1 MAHRSRSLRTLALV
15 SARRRFNDLRV
26 VAGNDV
32 DPSGFT
38 LLAILRNEMY
48 FLPKFLAHYRGLGVR
63 RFVFL
68 NDRSDDGSR
77 EYLFKQSDTVVV
89 ESDRAYGDQVE
100 IAKNR
105 SGTGSNTRILY
116 LWRSLLHDMFARERW
131 ALQVDLDEFVLL
143 PDGMNFPEFASR
155 LEEQKARNVWGV
167 MLDVYPR
174 DFRAYAE
181 LADSSRLDES
191 AKWYFDGER
200 HLRLRKLGSPRTL
213 HPGARAR
220 LYRTYGVDRLHPD
233 HRART
238 QGAVLRKLRRSILG
252 LAPTYNIMHRPTL
265 LKWSENDCFFNSH
278 RTSLPASSRYLLPI
292 QHYRFA
298 GSLLHKVQTGMRER
312 SYFAGSLD
320 HRLLSEL
327 LRRMEGCNGS
337 FLYAKSRP
345 LESFEDLADTRN
357 ALGF

>member
-1 MAHRSRSLRTLALV
+1 
-15 SARRRFNDLRV
+15 
-26 VAGNDV
+26 
-32 DPSGFT
+32 
-38 LLAILRNEMY
+38 MY
-48 FLPKFLAHYRGLGVR
+48 FLPQFLAHYRELGVR

-89 ESDRAYGDQVE
+89 ESCRTYGDQVE

-105 SGTGSNTRILY
+105 AGARSTVRILY
-116 LWRSLLHDMFARERW
+116 LWRSLLHDMFARDRW

-143 PDGMNFPEFASR
+143 PDDMDFPELISR
-155 LEEQKARNVWGV
+155 LDEQSARNVWGV

-174 DFRAYAE
+174 DFNAYAE
-181 LADSSRLDES
+181 LAASSRLDES

-200 HLRLRKLGSPRTL
+200 HLRLRKFGSPRTL

-233 HRART
+233 HSART
-238 QGAVLRKLRRSILG
+238 QGAALRRLRRSMLG
-252 LAPTYNIMHRPTL
+252 LAPTYNIMQRPTL
-265 LKWSENDCFFNSH
+265 LKWSEHDCFFNSH
-278 RTSLPASSRYLLPI
+278 RTSLPSSSRYLLPI

-298 GSLLHKVQTGMRER
+298 GSLLHKVQTGIREK
-312 SYFAGSLD
+312 SYYAGSLD

-327 LRRMEGCNGS
+327 LQRMEERNGS

-345 LESFEDLADTRN
+345 LESFEDLADTGN

>member
-1 MAHRSRSLRTLALV
+1 
-15 SARRRFNDLRV
+15 
-26 VAGNDV
+26 
-32 DPSGFT
+32 
-38 LLAILRNEMY
+38 MY
-48 FLPKFLAHYRGLGVR
+48 FLPQFLAHYRGLGVR

-89 ESDRAYGDQVE
+89 ESERKYGDQVE
-100 IAKNR
+100 IANNR
-105 SGTGSNTRILY
+105 GGTSSSTRESCISGAPFCTICS
-116 LWRSLLHDMFARERW
+116 RSDRW

-143 PDGMNFPEFASR
+143 PDGMKFPELVSR

-174 DFRAYAE
+174 DYKAYAE
-181 LADSSRLDES
+181 LAESRRFDES
-191 AKWYFDGER
+191 TKWYFDGER
-200 HLRLRKLGSPRTL
+200 HIRLRKFGSPRTL

-233 HRART
+233 YSSRM
-238 QGAVLRKLRRSILG
+238 QGAVLRRMRRSIFG
-252 LAPTYNIMHRPTL
+252 LAPTYNIMQRPTL
-265 LKWSENDCFFNSH
+265 LKWSEHDCFFNSH

-298 GSLLHKVQTGMRER
+298 GSLHDRVRTGIRER
-312 SYFAGSLD
+312 SYYAGSLD

-327 LRRMEGCNGS
+327 LRRMEKRNGS

-345 LESFEDLADTRN
+345 LEAFEDLADTRN